1 MLNIFNQRELYISMD
16 ILKFNEVVNLLNK
29 ERIKYVIKT
38 KNTTY
43 IHGKV
48 ESMYLNNKGLFLYY
62 IYVHKDDIKNARI
75 LIKDI

>member
-1 MLNIFNQRELYISMD
+1 MD

-29 ERIKYVIKT
+29 EKIEYAIKT

-43 IHGKV
+43 LHGKV

-62 IYVHKDDIKNARI
+62 IYVHKDDIKKAQY